1 MADKD
6 GMERKV
12 YLLPKELVDR
22 IKIYQKDAGLPSEV
36 EAARRLLNEA
46 LQSRDNMVQILLQV
60 RDSFKRLRNLR
71 SVAKDVLIEHFNIKN
86 IEFHDDH
93 IFFETKNGERAVIV
107 DNTCDELYD
116 RRGPRAQYLN
126 VSGVDKGHYFGSSLL
141 TDDDFEEEDPLDVWD

>member
-86 IEFHDDH
+86 IEFH
-93 IFFETKNGERAVIV
+93 
-107 DNTCDELYD
+107 
-116 RRGPRAQYLN
+116 
-126 VSGVDKGHYFGSSLL
+126 
-141 TDDDFEEEDPLDVWD
+141 